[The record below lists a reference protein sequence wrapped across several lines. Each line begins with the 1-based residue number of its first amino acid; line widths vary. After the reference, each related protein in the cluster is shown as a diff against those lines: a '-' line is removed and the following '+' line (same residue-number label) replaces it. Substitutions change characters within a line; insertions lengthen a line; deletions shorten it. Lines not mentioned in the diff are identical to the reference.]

1 MQVTEANIRDLVGAV
16 ACHPLQAM
24 MLAPLHAL
32 VHETGQSKTAA
43 ERAIIKNIMALRKVL
58 LMPYLGTESVQKMY
72 VCCYYYNYG
81 HICVYLILA
90 LLTKHSFD
98 NYSLKNCPS

>member
-72 VCCYYYNYG
+72 VYAVTISVMWIHLDMLGPNF
-81 HICVYLILA
+81 YL
-90 LLTKHSFD
+90 S
-98 NYSLKNCPS
+98 